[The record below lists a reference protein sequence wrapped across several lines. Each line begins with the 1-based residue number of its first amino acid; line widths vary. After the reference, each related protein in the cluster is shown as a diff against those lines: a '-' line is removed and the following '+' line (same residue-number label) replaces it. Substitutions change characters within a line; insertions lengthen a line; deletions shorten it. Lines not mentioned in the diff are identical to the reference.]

1 MVRVQLSTRECGGY
15 VVAALDGELDMA
27 DAAAVAAALCALA
40 AGQLAVI
47 VDLRR
52 LTFIDCRG
60 LNALLGVLKQV
71 QRAGGDLLLAA
82 PRQQARRA
90 LTITRLISVFS
101 VHASV
106 EEAIAVAEHAQ
117 RAAAPVPYP

>member
-1 MVRVQLSTRECGGY
+1 MLRVQLNTRECDGY
-15 VVAALDGELDMA
+15 VVAALHGELDMV
-27 DAAAVAAALCALA
+27 DAAAVADGLCGLA
-40 AGQLAVI
+40 AGRPAVI
-47 VDLRR
+47 ADLRH
-52 LTFIDCRG
+52 LTFIDCSG

-71 QRAGGDLLLAA
+71 QRAGGDLLLAG

-101 VHASV
+101 VYASV
-106 EEAIAVAEHAQ
+106 EEAIAGAERAR